1 MKHELNLLAFLFHFY
16 KLVKKV
22 MYLGLPTRF
31 TYLKVHKDLSAK
43 LYA

>member
-1 MKHELNLLAFLFHFY
+1 LAHFY

-22 MYLGLPTRF
+22 KSLGLPTRF
-31 TYLKVHKDLSAK
+31 TYLKVRKDLSAK